1 MVLVHLQPVV
11 IVIVCHA
18 IATDGGVG
26 GVRLFVFLF
35 VLDHGL
41 CLAWIHVSV
50 SVLLGW
56 WSGSHCVWIH
66 PMVCLV
72 VST

>member
-18 IATDGGVG
+18 IATGGGVG
-26 GVRLFVFLF
+26 D

-41 CLAWIHVSV
+41 CLAWIQQQQTFKVHVSV